1 MGVSF
6 GDFNN
11 DGLIDLHVTNMSSTA
26 GNRILARLFA
36 LPAYRGHLETCGGEQ
51 MVMIGYSDSNKDGG
65 FLMSNWALYTAQ
77 EAVAQVD
84 VFVFLAQRFTLA
96 TALMI
101 VPGLFWRG
109 KPSPS
114 TCRAGLALGIA
125 LFASYAFQ
133 TAALLYTSASNTGF
147 LTGLNVVFV
156 PILGALAFRLS
167 VPRSAIWGVC
177 LSAAGL
183 FLLCTGGTLA
193 INRGDLL
200 GLACAVC
207 TALHILLTGRFAPR
221 HDVYWLTTI
230 QLGFIAIASSAG
242 ALLSGQTVMVYYP
255 FLLQP
260 YVKNTQLFLSPQYKN
275 AYNSQDEWACTA
287 LNVNLSPDK
296 SIIYVSYLVNGID
309 IWFTNPWKDE
319 TFSGVPVIHSAPR
332 AAASETGWQ
341 RKIRSGSARLRNWK
355 PSSRKTIAAANCA
368 RVTAWN
374 CSGSKNPCR
383 TLSSFSIGTCGR
395 SDSETIPFWTASE
408 YARLTAESS
417 RLIDAFFAPS
427 AFRFRT

>member
-1 MGVSF
+1 MKKIGAALLLIITTMFWGVTF
-6 GDFNN
+6 T
-11 DGLIDLHVTNMSSTA
+11 V
-26 GNRILARLFA
+26 
-36 LPAYRGHLETCGGEQ
+36 
-51 MVMIGYSDSNKDGG
+51 VK
-65 FLMSNWALYTAQ
+65 

-109 KPSPS
+109 KPSLS

-183 FLLCTGGTLA
+183 YLLCTGGTLA

-255 FLLQP
+255 VLLWPLLVCALFASIFAFLVQ
-260 YVKNTQLFLSPQYKN
+260 TAMQRHISPAN
-275 AYNSQDEWACTA
+275 TA
-287 LNVNLSPDK
+287 LIFCL
-296 SIIYVSYLVNGID
+296 
-309 IWFTNPWKDE
+309 E
-319 TFSGVPVIHSAPR
+319 PVF
-332 AAASETGWQ
+332 AAAY
-341 RKIRSGSARLRNWK
+341 AYL
-355 PSSRKTIAAANCA
+355 AA
-368 RVTAWN
+368 
-374 CSGSKNPCR
+374 G
-383 TLSSFSIGTCGR
+383 
-395 SDSETIPFWTASE
+395 E
-408 YARLTAESS
+408 RLTAIGWFGAV
-417 RLIDAFFAPS
+417 LILAGMLIAELLPEPATGNREPINS
-427 AFRFRT
+427 AATAGS